1 MSVAIIAVLVAAA
14 AVALALCCLRARRPA
29 ASVNSVYDPMSND
42 ELRNALEMKLN
53 RRCSR

>member
-1 MSVAIIAVLVAAA
+1 MYIAIIALIAVA
-14 AVALALCCLRARRPA
+14 AVALALFCLRADRPA
-29 ASVNSVYDPMSND
+29 ENVNSVYDPMSND